1 MENKKVSLVKD
12 VFKANIVKKDS
23 KIQIVKDERII
34 SENNKIMN
42 ITFNILVCI
51 LVLISIIMD
60 TINIDINSNII
71 FISVGVVSYIGLI
84 LMCKNNSIE
93 GNESAGIFF
102 IWSIFTLPISIFNY
116 IDDILYKFVN
126 KKSFFIIEICISII
140 LVVILYQIANGIY
153 RKISKNTQG

>member
-71 FISVGVVSYIGLI
+71 FISVGVV
-84 LMCKNNSIE
+84 
-93 GNESAGIFF
+93 
-102 IWSIFTLPISIFNY
+102 
-116 IDDILYKFVN
+116 
-126 KKSFFIIEICISII
+126 
-140 LVVILYQIANGIY
+140 
-153 RKISKNTQG
+153 